1 MSRATSA
8 EDSGHGEAVELLLSK
23 EHVEVAGHADA
34 DGVSAAALLCMALEA
49 NDVGFTFTP
58 VEKPP
63 DAVELEA
70 DVYCDLG
77 ASYAEHLDDCVV
89 VDHHE
94 GEVESPSVV
103 SVVDSSTGSASEIA
117 YEVALAM
124 GFDRPDVALVGAAGD
139 GDLPEELVSH
149 AVDLGLATET
159 GSLWL
164 DLSQPAEVLAH
175 YVDPYTRLT
184 GDYAA
189 ARDFVDRLAL
199 SPDSQ
204 GGDGEVDGRLE
215 TAVTLLA
222 AEDGDPDAVEEL
234 TGAVVLDGFDRRSAR
249 DVAATV
255 EACGRTGRGGL
266 AFSVVYAGAFD
277 EPLRVRRAFESRVAS
292 AVEDSEEV
300 AMDGFTLV
308 RTTCEHTSEV
318 ADVYSRWIDGGVE
331 DVVVVDVDR
340 GRASLRSGSVDCASA
355 AEEAAAAVGGDGGG
369 HRTQAG
375 AEFDADDVDAFVDHL
390 EEGWR

>member
-8 EDSGHGEAVELLLSK
+8 EDSVHREAVELILSR

-34 DGVSAAALLCMALEA
+34 DGVSAAALICMALEV
-49 NDVGFTFTP
+49 NGVGFTFTA
-58 VEKPP
+58 VEKPG
-63 DAVELEA
+63 DVVDLDA
-70 DVYCDLG
+70 DVYCDVG
-77 ASYAEHLDDCVV
+77 ASYAEDLEDCVV

-94 GEVESPSVV
+94 GDVEGSSVV
-103 SVVDSSTGSASEIA
+103 SAVDSSADSTSELA

-124 GFDRPDVALVGAAGD
+124 GFDRPDVALAGAAGD
-139 GDLPEELVSH
+139 GELPEDLVSH

-159 GSLWL
+159 ESLWL
-164 DLSQPAEVLAH
+164 DLSQPAEALAH
-175 YVDPYTRLT
+175 SVDPYTRLA

-189 ARDFVDRLAL
+189 ARSFIDRLDPSAE
-199 SPDSQ
+199 SSDVD
-204 GGDGEVDGRLE
+204 GDVDGRLE

-222 AEDGDPDAVEEL
+222 AEDGDPDAVEDL
-234 TGAVVLDGFDRRSAR
+234 TGAVLLDRFDGRSAR

-292 AVEDSEEV
+292 AVEDSERV
-300 AMDGFTLV
+300 ARDGFTLV
-308 RTTCEHTSEV
+308 RTTCEHTSEI
-318 ADVYSRWIDGGVE
+318 ADVYSRWVDGGVE
-331 DVVVVDVDR
+331 DIVVVDVER

-355 AEEAAAAVGGDGGG
+355 AEEAAATVDGDGGG
-369 HRTQAG
+369 HSTRAG
-375 AEFDADDVDAFVDHL
+375 AEFEAGDADGFVERL
-390 EEGWR
+390 EEMWR